1 MLLQDINLHDLPL
14 SVIMHYAWWLT
25 QQSPTDGIEVFIRS
39 PKAKDMDPDEVLEKL
54 EGLNNQVVQT
64 YLDYLVTKL
73 KSQNPEYH
81 TRLACSYA
89 NDIQDEMKASNGL
102 ESFREL
108 GKNQSLH

>member
-1 MLLQDINLHDLPL
+1 
-14 SVIMHYAWWLT
+14 
-25 QQSPTDGIEVFIRS
+25 
-39 PKAKDMDPDEVLEKL
+39 MDPDEVLEKL

-64 YLDYLVTKL
+64 YLDYLVTKV

-89 NDIQDEMKASNGL
+89 NDIQDEMKASSGL

-108 GKNQSLH
+108 GKNQDLHWIRLLELTCFSTRTQSTISKAI